1 MWSESWFMSLV
12 KRLEREYKS
21 DSQLKDGFKMVIQ
34 DWEIPDE
41 GISLLYGPSG
51 SGKSSVFRILMGLDE
66 KAHLEWSFRGIQLH
80 LLPPPDRHLGV
91 VFQSLDLFPHMTA
104 LQNIK
109 FIAEARQL
117 PRGQYEENLAPL
129 VDVLKMQNFLN
140 RPAHL
145 LSGGEKQRVA
155 LARALISK
163 PRLLMLDEPFSA
175 LDANIRS
182 EIRNLIRKILQDWKL
197 PCLLI
202 SHDESDLKFA
212 DYLFQIENG
221 RLLR

>member
-12 KRLEREYKS
+12 KRLEREYRN
-21 DSQLKDGFKMVIQ
+21 DGDFKLAIK

-51 SGKSSVFRILMGLDE
+51 SGKSSVFRVLMGLDE
-66 KAHLEWSFRGIQLH
+66 KANLEWAFKGIQLH
-80 LLPPPDRHLGV
+80 QLPPPERHLGV

-109 FIAEARQL
+109 FIAEARRL
-117 PRGQYEENLAPL
+117 PRLQYEENLGPL
-129 VDVLKMQNFLN
+129 VEVLKMQNFLN

-175 LDANIRS
+175 LDANIRN